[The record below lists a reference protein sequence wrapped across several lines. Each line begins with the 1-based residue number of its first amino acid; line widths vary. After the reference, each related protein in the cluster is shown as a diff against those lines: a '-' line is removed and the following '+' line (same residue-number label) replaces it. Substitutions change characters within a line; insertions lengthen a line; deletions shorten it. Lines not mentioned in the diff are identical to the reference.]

1 MIMINR
7 LSDMLIDLLQMPRE
21 VTLAGS
27 PLVAEE
33 AVAALVDVDGVEVVR
48 QRTPVREVGVAR
60 VAPEA
65 VHGGL

>member
-1 MIMINR
+1 MIINE
-7 LSDMLIDLLQMPRE
+7 LSEMLIDLLQMPRE
-21 VTLAGS
+21 VALAGP

-48 QRTPVREVGVAR
+48 QRPPVREVGVAR

-65 VHGGL
+65 DLGGP

>member
-1 MIMINR
+1 
-7 LSDMLIDLLQMPRE
+7 MLQE

-27 PLVAEE
+27 PLIAKE
-33 AVAALVDVDGVEVVR
+33 AFTVLVDVHGIKVVH
-48 QRTPVREVGVAR
+48 QLTPVREVGVAR